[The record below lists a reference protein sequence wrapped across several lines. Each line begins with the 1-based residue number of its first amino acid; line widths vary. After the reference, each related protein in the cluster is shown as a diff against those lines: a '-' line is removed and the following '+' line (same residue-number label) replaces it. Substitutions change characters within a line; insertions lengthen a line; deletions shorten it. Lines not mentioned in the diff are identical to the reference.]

1 MFEQRFSMFF
11 YEKLVVKF
19 LVPYWSGTCTG
30 LKLIKVSLP
39 ITEQNPKTVFL
50 GGKQSLYVALLPH
63 PRQIY
68 SKRDG
73 IQTKY
78 NIVVDVEILEGNSE
92 VDIRSMW
99 NDLDFA

>member
-50 GGKQSLYVALLPH
+50 GGKQRTYTLLGCPT
-63 PRQIY
+63 PDRY
-68 SKRDG
+68 TVREMRFTAK
-73 IQTKY
+73 
-78 NIVVDVEILEGNSE
+78 
-92 VDIRSMW
+92 
-99 NDLDFA
+99 